1 MLIGFQQKMT
11 VKMQMSKV
19 KTIKPQIWVSFPNN
33 SFIKHLLSTELVL
46 LGATPRNEIMR
57 NSSFSQPSSSLQPAK
72 AETLFLWSECYDRKI
87 WAMWT
92 RGWHPFGGKTY
103 RKILMIQKI
112 PIFSLFKLILTLP
125 HFPKGKRKR
134 TV

>member
-72 AETLFLWSECYDRKI
+72 AETLFL
-87 WAMWT
+87 
-92 RGWHPFGGKTY
+92 
-103 RKILMIQKI
+103 
-112 PIFSLFKLILTLP
+112 
-125 HFPKGKRKR
+125 
-134 TV
+134 